1 MTISAVMEKRKKD
14 NMYLCFALVLL
25 CICFLL
31 MFIDILT
38 DIIYQKQTEDMIKE
52 TRRLAVINRLRSE
65 RKANKNGKI

>member
-1 MTISAVMEKRKKD
+1 MSNTCLA
-14 NMYLCFALVLL
+14 FALALL
-25 CICFLL
+25 VICFLL

>member
-1 MTISAVMEKRKKD
+1 MNNI
-14 NMYLCFALVLL
+14 YLCFALALL
-25 CICFLL
+25 VICFLL

-38 DIIYQKQTEDMIKE
+38 DIIYQKQTEDMIRE

>member
-1 MTISAVMEKRKKD
+1 MINTC
-14 NMYLCFALVLL
+14 LCFALTLL

-38 DIIYQKQTEDMIKE
+38 DILYQKQTEDMIRE

-65 RKANKNGKI
+65 RKANKNDKI

>member
-1 MTISAVMEKRKKD
+1 MTNTCLA
-14 NMYLCFALVLL
+14 FALVLL
-25 CICFLL
+25 VICFLL

-38 DIIYQKQTEDMIKE
+38 DIIYQKQTEDMIRE